1 MPDAFACTLLG
12 TVKDEGPYLLEWIC
26 YHKLIGFDRVVI
38 ASNDCSDGTRQMLDY
53 LDTVGEITHVE
64 NSGRAEGD
72 HPDPQNRAYER
83 FWADAD
89 IRAADWVLVADADEF
104 LNIHADDGTLGALFR
119 AMTDRIGETP
129 DIISATWRVFG
140 NGGRVAFE
148 DRPVIAQFTRA
159 APPGINRVQ
168 RYTAFKTMF
177 RPHLARKPG
186 IHRPRLYPRFADGNA
201 PVRWVNGSGAP
212 MPARYL
218 KQGWRSFEDS
228 FGDDLVSMSHYMVK
242 SSEAFLMK
250 RYRGTA
256 NSADAER
263 IDFSYFETFNANDV
277 EETSIQR
284 HVPALERRI
293 AALKA
298 DHPHLALLHER
309 SLGFHRARLEEARR
323 AVIAESPEI
332 ARKLGLAG

>member
-1 MPDAFACTLLG
+1 MRDRPACTLLG

-26 YHKLIGFDRVVI
+26 YYRLIGFDRIVI
-38 ASNDCSDGTRQMLDY
+38 ASNDCRDGTRQMLDY
-53 LDTVGEITHVE
+53 LDTVGEITHLE

-83 FWADAD
+83 FWADPD

-104 LNIHADDGTLGALFR
+104 LTIHAGDGTLSALFA
-119 AMTDRIGETP
+119 AMDALDGGPP

-148 DRPVIAQFTRA
+148 DRPIIAQFTRA
-159 APPGINRVQ
+159 APPGMHRIQ

-177 RPHLARKPG
+177 RPRVARRLG
-186 IHRPRLYPRFADGNA
+186 IHRPRLYPRFIDGAA
-201 PVRWVNGSGAP
+201 PLRWVNGAGQA
-212 MPARYL
+212 MPERYL
-218 KQGWRSFEDS
+218 KQGWRSVAES
-228 FGDDLVSMSHYMVK
+228 FGDDLVSMNHYMIK

-277 EETSIQR
+277 EETHITR
-284 HVPALERRI
+284 HVPALEERI
-293 AALKA
+293 ARLKA
-298 DHPHLALLHER
+298 AHPHLALLHER
-309 SLGFHRARLEEARR
+309 SIEWHRARLARAREE
-323 AVIAESPEI
+323 IITEMPEA
-332 ARKLGLAG
+332 ARKLGLVG